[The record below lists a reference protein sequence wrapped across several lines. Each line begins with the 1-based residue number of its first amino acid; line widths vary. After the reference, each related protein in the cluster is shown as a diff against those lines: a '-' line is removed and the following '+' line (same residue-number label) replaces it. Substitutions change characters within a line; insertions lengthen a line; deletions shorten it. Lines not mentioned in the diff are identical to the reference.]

1 MTAAL
6 IFFMVR
12 YYAGVSNPI
21 SRAWSGYR
29 RLKGARRELAL
40 LGLMLAFSLFVLPV
54 LIWFAGKFFLG
65 EYVRTPSGAPTGGP
79 LALWVDYLR
88 GLTSGSLGY
97 WTVLVGPYVI
107 LLALRISGRLMK
119 R

>member
-1 MTAAL
+1 MP
-6 IFFMVR
+6 
-12 YYAGVSNPI
+12 GVSNPI
-21 SRAWSGYR
+21 GRAWSGYR

-40 LGLMLAFSLFVLPV
+40 LGLMLAFALFVLPV

-79 LALWVDYLR
+79 LALWVDYIR
-88 GLTSGSLGY
+88 GLASASLGY
-97 WTVLVGPYVI
+97 WTVLLGPYVI
-107 LLALRISGRLMK
+107 LLALRISRGLLK

>member
-1 MTAAL
+1 M
-6 IFFMVR
+6 
-12 YYAGVSNPI
+12 SNPI
-21 SRAWSGYR
+21 GRAWSGYR
-29 RLKGARRELAL
+29 RLNGVSGELAL

-65 EYVRTPSGAPTGGP
+65 EYVRNPSGAPTGGP

-88 GLTSGSLGY
+88 GLASGSLGY
-97 WTVLVGPYVI
+97 WTVLLGPYLLV
-107 LLALRISGRLMK
+107 LALRVSGRLIK

>member
-1 MTAAL
+1 MP
-6 IFFMVR
+6 
-12 YYAGVSNPI
+12 GVSNTI
-21 SRAWSGYR
+21 GRAWTGYR
-29 RLKGARRELAL
+29 RLKGARREIAL
-40 LGLMLAFSLFVLPV
+40 LGLMLAFSLLILPV

-88 GLTSGSLGY
+88 GLVSGSLGY

-107 LLALRISGRLMK
+107 LLALRISRGLSK

>member
-1 MTAAL
+1 MP
-6 IFFMVR
+6 
-12 YYAGVSNPI
+12 GVSNTI
-21 SRAWSGYR
+21 GRAWTGYR
-29 RLKGARRELAL
+29 RLKGARREIAL
-40 LGLMLAFSLFVLPV
+40 LGLMLAFSLFILPV

-88 GLTSGSLGY
+88 GLVSGSLGY

-107 LLALRISGRLMK
+107 LLALRISRGLSK